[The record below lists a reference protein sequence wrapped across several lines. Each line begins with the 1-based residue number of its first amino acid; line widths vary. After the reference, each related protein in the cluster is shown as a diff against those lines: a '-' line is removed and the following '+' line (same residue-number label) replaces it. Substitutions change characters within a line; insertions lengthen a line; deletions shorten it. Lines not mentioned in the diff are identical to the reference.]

1 MGTVWTQNGVSVRIY
16 THDHPPPH
24 VHCKVGN
31 GEVVINL
38 DPISIRS
45 EKGVKAKE
53 VKKALKV
60 VKDKQDFLISEWQR
74 INPKP

>member
-1 MGTVWTQNGVSVRIY
+1 MPTVLNENGVKVVIY

-38 DPISIRS
+38 EPVSIR
-45 EKGVKAKE
+45 EVKGAKANE

-60 VKDKQDFLISEWQR
+60 VEANQDFLLSKWYE
-74 INPKP
+74 INPVP